1 MTDEKRMPFMR
12 FYWSDWRA
20 DPGLR
25 LCSLAARGL
34 WADMLSI
41 MHEAEPYGHLIIR
54 GVPVTEKELA
64 KIAGGKPAE
73 VRKLVNELEKNSVFS
88 RNSEGIPFS
97 RRMVRDKEISEK
109 NRENGRAGGNPK
121 LRGNNGL
128 RENRSVLTGSNR
140 ISDRLSE
147 PDKPPSTDPLKP
159 QSPEA
164 RGQSSSKGDDDPKP
178 KANPSSDLER
188 LAGILKL
195 DHSAFHRHPKFARFP
210 AYMAEWVAL
219 GCDPAL
225 DIWPTITKLAKRTSS
240 ITSPAFFDT
249 AIREA
254 RDLRLASKPLDRN
267 LWQKRLEGFVK
278 RGNWDLAEWGPKPNE
293 AGCKAPADLVA
304 KIINGAASQENTL

>member
-1 MTDEKRMPFMR
+1 MTDEKRLPFMR

-73 VRKLVNELEKNSVFS
+73 VKKLVNELEKNSVFS

-97 RRMVRDKEISEK
+97 RRMVRDKETSEK

-121 LRGNNGL
+121 LKSNNGL
-128 RENRSVLTGSNR
+128 HENRSVSTGSNR

-147 PDKPPSTDPLKP
+147 PDKPPPTEPLKP
-159 QSPEA
+159 QSPESISQKPYSKGDEP
-164 RGQSSSKGDDDPKP
+164 RNGQSST
-178 KANPSSDLER
+178 SDLER

-195 DHSAFHRHPKFARFP
+195 DHRAFHRHPKFARFP
-210 AYMAEWVAL
+210 AYMAEWLEL
-219 GCDPAL
+219 GCDEAL
-225 DIWPTITKLAKRTSS
+225 DIWPTIEKLARRNPN

-254 RDLRLASKPLDRN
+254 FEIRKASQPLDLN
-267 LWQKRLEGFVK
+267 LWQKRLNGL
-278 RGNWDLAEWGPKPNE
+278 RRWDNWSETEWGPRPGEK
-293 AGCKAPADLVA
+293 GCKAPKDLLDEFLKQQTEKA
-304 KIINGAASQENTL
+304 E